1 MANGTPMGRR
11 VTATSDRRTGA
22 RTVPPSEGEHEVRER
37 VVAGD
42 DTALREVY
50 DQYSSFVYGLA
61 VRVIGDMRA
70 AEDVSQ
76 EVFVSF

>member
-1 MANGTPMGRR
+1 VANGTPMGRR

-22 RTVPPSEGEHEVRER
+22 RTVPPSGWEHEVRER

-61 VRVIGDMRA
+61 VRVLGDMRA